1 MSLVAGADLR
11 LGRHFQCKACRDRLM
26 DYPTL
31 LIPRLRASA
40 CAFTKRLRNVAE
52 EFPLSGRCL
61 MPFGSLL
68 PWPSYSHPLRMRLA
82 SVAGVTRRSM
92 PIRCHER
99 GMALLTSDNGC
110 FRIH

>member
-40 CAFTKRLRNVAE
+40 CAFTTGAVYHR
-52 EFPLSGRCL
+52 FSQGC
-61 MPFGSLL
+61 
-68 PWPSYSHPLRMRLA
+68 
-82 SVAGVTRRSM
+82 GV
-92 PIRCHER
+92 EY
-99 GMALLTSDNGC
+99 L
-110 FRIH
+110 

>member
-40 CAFTKRLRNVAE
+40 CAFTKRLRTVPFLGSA
-52 EFPLSGRCL
+52 FRLSGS
-61 MPFGSLL
+61 PVTPHAFGCRDKNRTCDLQL
-68 PWPSYSHPLRMRLA
+68 MRL
-82 SVAGVTRRSM
+82 
-92 PIRCHER
+92 
-99 GMALLTSDNGC
+99 TSYQTAPRDKG
-110 FRIH
+110 II